1 MANRPTRFHDWRVS
15 CLLYRIGTL
24 IFPHLIITMLTTPVI
39 ETHLSA
45 FHEVIAECTDLKS
58 RVETERLAVSA
69 ITAAI
74 VNASET
80 LARRGYMTPQ
90 KVEGLTLSI
99 EENALDLKAALDEVD
114 ASIRTAIG
122 PVEKFAAVTERM
134 RLLQR
139 VALPVHVT
147 VASGQSEGEGPE
159 ASRFDSMAAQ
169 HSALCEHLLE
179 SVRELAGKAAH
190 RLDDL
195 REKIDRLQS
204 SYGEITAAMAS

>member
-1 MANRPTRFHDWRVS
+1 MRP
-15 CLLYRIGTL
+15 
-24 IFPHLIITMLTTPVI
+24 TPVI

-58 RVETERLAVSA
+58 RVETERVAVSA

-80 LARRGYMTPQ
+80 LAKRGYMTPQ

-122 PVEKFAAVTERM
+122 PVEKFAAVTERL
-134 RLLQR
+134 RTAQR
-139 VALPVHVT
+139 VALPVHVM
-147 VASGQSEGEGPE
+147 AAAGRSEEPEEPE
-159 ASRFDSMAAQ
+159 ASMFDSIAAQ

-179 SVRELAGKAAH
+179 SVRELANKATY

>member
-1 MANRPTRFHDWRVS
+1 M
-15 CLLYRIGTL
+15 IGTFHAQYVRQ
-24 IFPHLIITMLTTPVI
+24 IDHFVVFCPPRIITMRPTPVI

-58 RVETERLAVSA
+58 RVETERVAVSA

-80 LARRGYMTPQ
+80 LAKRGYMTPQ

-122 PVEKFAAVTERM
+122 PVEKFAAVTERL
-134 RLLQR
+134 RTAQR
-139 VALPVHVT
+139 VALPVHVM
-147 VASGQSEGEGPE
+147 AAAGRSEEPEEPE
-159 ASRFDSMAAQ
+159 ASMFDSIAAQ

-179 SVRELAGKAAH
+179 SVRELANKATY

>member
-1 MANRPTRFHDWRVS
+1 MLFASNRNSYLCP
-15 CLLYRIGTL
+15 
-24 IFPHLIITMLTTPVI
+24 PLIITMLTTPVI

-58 RVETERLAVSA
+58 RVETERVAVSA
-69 ITAAI
+69 IPAAI
-74 VNASET
+74 VNASGT
-80 LARRGYMTPQ
+80 LVRRGYMTQQ

-122 PVEKFAAVTERM
+122 PVEKFAAVTERL
-134 RLLQR
+134 RTAQR
-139 VALPVHVT
+139 GARPVHVT
-147 VASGQSEGEGPE
+147 AASGQSEGPE
-159 ASRFDSMAAQ
+159 ASMFDLMAAQ

-179 SVRELAGKAAH
+179 SVRELANKATY

-195 REKIDRLQS
+195 RERIDRLQS

>member
-1 MANRPTRFHDWRVS
+1 
-15 CLLYRIGTL
+15 
-24 IFPHLIITMLTTPVI
+24 MLTTPVI

-45 FHEVIAECTDLKS
+45 FHEVLAECTGLKS
-58 RVETERLAVSA
+58 RVETERETVSA

-74 VNASET
+74 VHASET
-80 LARRGYMTPQ
+80 LARRGYITPQ
-90 KVEGLTLSI
+90 KVEGLALSI

-122 PVEKFAAVTERM
+122 PVEKFAAATERM
-134 RLLQR
+134 RIGQR
-139 VALPVHVT
+139 GTHPDHLRPA
-147 VASGQSEGEGPE
+147 ADQSGRPE
-159 ASRFDSMAAQ
+159 PRMFDSIAAQ

-179 SVRELAGKAAH
+179 SVRELADKAAY

-204 SYGEITAAMAS
+204 SFGEITAAMAS

>member
-1 MANRPTRFHDWRVS
+1 MRP
-15 CLLYRIGTL
+15 
-24 IFPHLIITMLTTPVI
+24 TPVI

-58 RVETERLAVSA
+58 RVETERVAVSA

-80 LARRGYMTPQ
+80 LAKRGYMTPQ

-122 PVEKFAAVTERM
+122 PVEKFAAVTERL
-134 RLLQR
+134 RTAQR
-139 VALPVHVT
+139 VALPVHVMA
-147 VASGQSEGEGPE
+147 VAGRSEEPEEPE
-159 ASRFDSMAAQ
+159 ASMFDSIAAQ

-179 SVRELAGKAAH
+179 SVRELANKATY

>member
-1 MANRPTRFHDWRVS
+1 
-15 CLLYRIGTL
+15 
-24 IFPHLIITMLTTPVI
+24 VI

-58 RVETERLAVSA
+58 RVETERVAVSA

-80 LARRGYMTPQ
+80 LAKRGYMTPQ

-122 PVEKFAAVTERM
+122 PVEKFAAVTERL
-134 RLLQR
+134 RTAQT
-139 VALPVHVT
+139 VALPVHVM
-147 VASGQSEGEGPE
+147 AAAGRSEEPEEPE
-159 ASRFDSMAAQ
+159 ASMFDSIAAQ

-179 SVRELAGKAAH
+179 SVRELANKATY

-195 REKIDRLQS
+195 RERIDRLQS
-204 SYGEITAAMAS
+204 SYGEITAAMVS